1 MYYILR
7 LNTDKNDRVDRVE
20 SKDIKEAK
28 SFFMSRKQMDEQTFN
43 HLYHIEKE
51 KSS

>member
-7 LNTDKNDRVDRVE
+7 LNNNKNDRVDRIE
-20 SKDIKEAK
+20 ASSKKEAI

-43 HLYHIEKE
+43 HLYRIEKE

>member
-7 LNTDKNDRVDRVE
+7 LNNNKNDRVDRIDAL
-20 SKDIKEAK
+20 SKKEAK
-28 SFFMSRKQMDEQTFN
+28 SFFMGRKQMNEQTFN